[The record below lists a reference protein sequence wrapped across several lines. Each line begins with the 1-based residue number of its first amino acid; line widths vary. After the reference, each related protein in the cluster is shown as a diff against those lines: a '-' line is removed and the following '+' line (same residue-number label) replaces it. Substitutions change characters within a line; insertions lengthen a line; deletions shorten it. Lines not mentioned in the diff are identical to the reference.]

1 MKTNLI
7 HTFRVLAL
15 LAGLNFQP
23 TNAFAQG
30 ALPDDIRKSL
40 ILHFD
45 FDGAPLAGKV
55 ADQSGH
61 GNDGQMVNVALVK
74 DGHSGGAAR
83 FALNDSY
90 ITVPNN
96 EELNPRFLTVAA
108 WIKTS
113 YSDKVWRRIFD
124 KCYSKGFALSEGGDQ
139 LQWHHKGK
147 LEWETGVGTGG
158 LSQQRLDDGLWH
170 HVAATYDGVEA
181 KVYLDGWPV
190 GKPGH
195 KVGELKHT
203 DYDLTIGA
211 NRSNPDGAYGEI
223 GASFN
228 GLMDDVMMFNR
239 ALSDDEIQTLFR
251 SQGGVLG
258 AQPTPPAPPAPPV
271 TPAAAGNQ
279 GKPSPVE
286 RLKQVKLLFDQGLIS
301 KEDYDK
307 KVKEIMDSL

>member
-1 MKTNLI
+1 MKTKLTHPI
-7 HTFRVLAL
+7 TMPL
-15 LAGLNFQP
+15 LATIGFIGL
-23 TNAFAQG
+23 TVG
-30 ALPDDIRKSL
+30 ALRADVSNASSALPPEIRKSL
-40 ILHFD
+40 ILYYD
-45 FDGAPLAGKV
+45 FDSEPLAGKV
-55 ADQSGH
+55 ADKSGH
-61 GNDGQMVNVALVK
+61 GNDGLVVNVQFVK
-74 DGHSGGAAR
+74 DGHQGGGAK

-96 EELNPRFLTVAA
+96 EEINPRRLTVAA

-139 LQWHHKGK
+139 QQWHHKGL
-147 LEWETGVGTGG
+147 LEWETGVAHGG
-158 LSQQRLDDGLWH
+158 LSQQSIADGQWH
-170 HVAATYDGVEA
+170 HVVGTYDGVDA

-195 KVGELKHT
+195 KVGEIPHT

-228 GLMDDVMMFNR
+228 GMMDDVMMFNR
-239 ALSDDEIQTLFR
+239 ALSDDEIQTLFK

-258 AQPTPPAPPAPPV
+258 TQPAQPA
-271 TPAAAGNQ
+271 PAAGTQN
-279 GKPSPVE
+279 KLSPTD
-286 RLKQVKLLFDQGLIS
+286 RLKQVKSLFDQGLIN